1 MEQPTV
7 SELAEQLA
15 RAKKQVAYYKRIAEK
30 SEKTRLQ
37 ETENQSRLIQHRNNA
52 EEKPRQ
58 ARQTADLTG
67 VNSKLQAEIA
77 ERKHAEAINKTLFE
91 ISSAVNTTFNL
102 DDLYHSIHKSLS
114 RIIDVTNF
122 YIAIVDSKERTLH
135 FPYHVDEKDDDF
147 GPITNFD
154 MNSSLTGK
162 VVLQRA
168 PLLFKKKEIEALESH
183 WGPISYT
190 WMGVPLIIKDTV
202 IGVMVVQSYS
212 DPQLYSKR
220 DLEVLAAVS
229 DQTAIA
235 IERKRAADNLRKS
248 EQRFRRLFE
257 QSNDAIIIHRS
268 GRIIDVNQRT
278 CEMLGYN
285 AKQLLTMDITN
296 LYEKKD
302 PAAIESQTT
311 DMESGKTGYFE
322 TLWLKADGTSID
334 VEVSSRVADEK
345 KGIIQSIGRDISL
358 RKRAEEERL
367 KVEKLESLGILSGG
381 IAHDF
386 NNLLSVILGN
396 ISIAQSDSSSR
407 SESLSFLKEAEK
419 ACLRSKALTRQ
430 LITFSPGG
438 APMKK
443 TCPISPIIKT
453 SAAAAIGA
461 ANSKSVLDLPDDLWP
476 VECDPEQIKHALNN
490 LMKNAVEAMPAG
502 GTIRIQAENCRHKDP
517 ATDGNRELSLD
528 KYVHITIKDQGVGIP
543 AELQD
548 KIFDP
553 YFSTKQRGTQKGMGL
568 GLTTAYSIIDKHDGH
583 MEIRSIENRGTTV
596 EVFLPAATSIHPVQ
610 TFTVETN
617 KSSSISTKG
626 KFILLMDDEKMIIDL
641 ARELLKRMGYWVGFA
656 LHGAEAIELFKKS
669 LTDGRPFDA
678 VILDLTIKRGI
689 SGLQTLKEILKLAP
703 NTRVIVSS
711 GYSNDPVMTA
721 PQSYGFVAA
730 LPKPY
735 NKKELQTVLSD
746 VIGHLIPL

>member
-1 MEQPTV
+1 MEQPDV

-15 RAKKQVAYYKRIAEK
+15 QAQKQLADYKRIIEK
-30 SEKTRLQ
+30 NEKNRQQ
-37 ETENQSRLIQHRNNA
+37 ETENQSRLIQDSNNA
-52 EEKPRQ
+52 QAKLRQ
-58 ARQTADLTG
+58 AGQEFKEQIARRTADLTK

-102 DDLYHSIHKSLS
+102 DDLYYSIHKSLS

-122 YIAIVDSKERTLH
+122 YIAIVDTKERTLY
-135 FPYHVDEKDDDF
+135 FPYHVDTKDDDF
-147 GPITNFD
+147 GPITDFD
-154 MNSSLTGK
+154 MNASLTGK

-168 PLLFKKKEIEALESH
+168 PLLFRKKEIEALESH
-183 WGPISYT
+183 WGPISHT
-190 WMGVPLIIKDTV
+190 WMGVPLIIEDTV

-212 DPQLYSKR
+212 DPQLYSER
-220 DLEVLAAVS
+220 DLKVLVAVS

-296 LYEKKD
+296 LFEKKD
-302 PAAIESQTT
+302 HEKKDRAAIENQIT
-311 DMESGKTGYFE
+311 DMESIKAGYFE
-322 TLWLKADGTSID
+322 TLWLKTDGTSID
-334 VEVSSRVADEK
+334 VEVSSRVADKK

-358 RKRAEEERL
+358 RKREEEERL

-396 ISIAQSDSSSR
+396 ISLAQIDISSK
-407 SESLSFLKEAEK
+407 SEGLSFLKEAEK

-430 LITFSPGG
+430 LITFSTGG

-443 TCPISPIIKT
+443 ACLINPIIKT
-453 SAAAAIGA
+453 SAAAAIA
-461 ANSKSVLDLPDDLWP
+461 DANYKSVLDLPDDLWP
-476 VECDPEQIKHALNN
+476 VECDQDQINHALNN
-490 LMKNAVEAMPAG
+490 LMKNAVEAMPEG
-502 GTIRIQAENCRHKDP
+502 GTIRIQAENSRYKDP
-517 ATDGNRELSLD
+517 ATDGDNELNQD
-528 KYVHITIKDQGVGIP
+528 KYVRITIKDQGVGIP

-553 YFSTKQRGTQKGMGL
+553 YFSTKQRGAQKGMGL
-568 GLTTAYSIIDKHDGH
+568 GLTTAYSIIDKHNGH
-583 MEIRSIENRGTTV
+583 MEIRSTENRGTTV
-596 EVFLPAATSIHPVQ
+596 EVFLPVVASVQ
-610 TFTVETN
+610 PPFAQFSN
-617 KSSSISTKG
+617 AKSSK
-626 KFILLMDDEKMIIDL
+626 
-641 ARELLKRMGYWVGFA
+641 
-656 LHGAEAIELFKKS
+656 
-669 LTDGRPFDA
+669 
-678 VILDLTIKRGI
+678 
-689 SGLQTLKEILKLAP
+689 
-703 NTRVIVSS
+703 
-711 GYSNDPVMTA
+711 
-721 PQSYGFVAA
+721 
-730 LPKPY
+730 
-735 NKKELQTVLSD
+735 
-746 VIGHLIPL
+746 